1 MIFDSDNCE
10 ECYYSNVMKAA
21 KFSLDCSY
29 LEGCELCY
37 QCLDCKKCYDLK
49 FSQNCTSC
57 SSGMFLENCIGC
69 ADCFLCA
76 NLTQKKYHIRN
87 QPYSPEEYRKKLRQ
101 YQDLSIG
108 QLQELITE
116 FSQFS
121 LQFPQKYS
129 VVLRTENCTG
139 SYLNSSKNCRE
150 CFNIDGGEDLHFC
163 DSLYHGAKDCMDVS
177 SFGEQIEQV
186 YESATIGVNA
196 FQVLFSLIVVSCQD
210 TLYSINCRDC
220 SQLFGCVGLR
230 RAKNVILNRSYS
242 RHEYEQL
249 AVKLVSHMRETGEWG
264 EFFPSSISAFAY
276 NESCLL
282 YTSDAADE

>member
-1 MIFDSDNCE
+1 
-10 ECYYSNVMKAA
+10 
-21 KFSLDCSY
+21 
-29 LEGCELCY
+29 
-37 QCLDCKKCYDLK
+37 
-49 FSQNCTSC
+49 
-57 SSGMFLENCIGC
+57 
-69 ADCFLCA
+69 
-76 NLTQKKYHIRN
+76 
-87 QPYSPEEYRKKLRQ
+87 
-101 YQDLSIG
+101 
-108 QLQELITE
+108 
-116 FSQFS
+116 
-121 LQFPQKYS
+121 
-129 VVLRTENCTG
+129 
-139 SYLNSSKNCRE
+139 
-150 CFNIDGGEDLHFC
+150 
-163 DSLYHGAKDCMDVS
+163 MDVS

-276 NESCLL
+276 NESMAQICDPLDQASAKALGYKWKNKEPQDYKAQSYTLAERISETGDEVVSQLL
-282 YTSDAADE
+282 ACENCNKNYKLIAQELGFYRRNGLPPPRCCPDCRHLSRMQSRNPLNLFDRNCQNCNCELQSSYSVARPEIVYCEKCYQESLV